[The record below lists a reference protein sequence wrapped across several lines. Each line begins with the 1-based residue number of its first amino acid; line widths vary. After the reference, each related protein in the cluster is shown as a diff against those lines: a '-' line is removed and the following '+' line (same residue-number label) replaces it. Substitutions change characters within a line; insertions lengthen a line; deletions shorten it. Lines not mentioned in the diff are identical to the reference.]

1 VLSEDQRGDLSEQGN
16 AFEESCQE
24 RGVRRILFCPDD
36 ACLSE
41 SQRFNIPVFCEDPE
55 VKRNVV
61 LDLFCPG
68 DSCAVVESTD
78 NAAWQP
84 KTPFPDGHHPNLMP
98 VGRTGKKLRPT
109 AKPAMSKVNMD
120 NEKYSAPPKAVPF
133 KDALKFWTKLGFIS
147 FGGPAGQI
155 AVMHQEVVEHR
166 RWIGEN
172 PFLRALNFCMLLPGP
187 EAQQLAT
194 YIGWRLHGTLGGIAA
209 GSLFVIPSIFVML
222 LLSYLAVAHID
233 IPAVAAAFYGI
244 QPVVVAVVVEAVLR
258 IGKKAL
264 KHRVLYG
271 FAALA
276 FVAVCFFRVPFPYIV
291 AGAALGGLITQRS
304 LPQVFCKGQF
314 DPQTRECST
323 EEEPDDGRRVRASLG
338 HVVRVFIVCFALWA
352 VVVGGVWIW
361 RGSGDTLTQLG
372 LFFTQAAFVTFGG
385 AYAVLSY
392 ITDVAVSS
400 GWLSTQQM
408 LIGLGLAESTPGP
421 LIMVTQYAGFLA
433 AWNLPGGLDPL
444 TAGVIGALVTT
455 YVTFLPCF
463 FFIFAGA
470 PVIEAMAG
478 NQRIQAALT
487 GVTAAV
493 VGVVLNLAVWFGHKV
508 MLPDGGPDLFAVAS
522 AVISL
527 VLLQKFHLPI
537 HYLVPVGAAAGVGW
551 KLFL

>member
-1 VLSEDQRGDLSEQGN
+1 MSDVEMDKEKLSVS
-16 AFEESCQE
+16 
-24 RGVRRILFCPDD
+24 
-36 ACLSE
+36 
-41 SQRFNIPVFCEDPE
+41 
-55 VKRNVV
+55 
-61 LDLFCPG
+61 
-68 DSCAVVESTD
+68 
-78 NAAWQP
+78 P
-84 KTPFPDGHHPNLMP
+84 KT
-98 VGRTGKKLRPT
+98 
-109 AKPAMSKVNMD
+109 AS
-120 NEKYSAPPKAVPF
+120 F
-133 KDALKFWTKLGFIS
+133 KEALKFWTKLGFIS

-155 AVMHQEVVEHR
+155 AIMHQEVVEKR

-194 YIGWRLHGTLGGIAA
+194 YIGWRLHGIWGGIAA

-276 FVAVCFFRVPFPYIV
+276 FVAIYFFRVPFPYIV
-291 AGAALGGLITQRS
+291 SGAAIGGLLMQRS
-304 LPQVFCKGQF
+304 LPRVFCKGQF
-314 DPQTRECST
+314 DPETRECRV
-323 EEEPDDGRRVRASLG
+323 EEETDDGRRVRPSLG
-338 HVVRVFIVCFALWA
+338 HVIRVFLVCFALWA

-372 LFFTQAAFVTFGG
+372 LFFTKAAFVTFGG

-392 ITDVAVSS
+392 ITEVAVSS
-400 GWLSTQQM
+400 GWLSTGQM

-444 TAGVIGALVTT
+444 TAGVVGALLTT
-455 YVTFLPCF
+455 CVTFLPCF

-470 PVIEAMAG
+470 PFIEAMAG
-478 NQRIQAALT
+478 NQRLQAALT

-508 MLPDGGPDLFAVAS
+508 LLPNGGIDLFAIFS
-522 AVISL
+522 AVASL
-527 VLLQKFHLPI
+527 VLLQKFHFPI
-537 HYLVPVGAAAGVGW
+537 HYLVPIGAVAGVIW
-551 KLFL
+551 KMII

>member
-1 VLSEDQRGDLSEQGN
+1 METQ
-16 AFEESCQE
+16 
-24 RGVRRILFCPDD
+24 
-36 ACLSE
+36 
-41 SQRFNIPVFCEDPE
+41 
-55 VKRNVV
+55 
-61 LDLFCPG
+61 
-68 DSCAVVESTD
+68 T
-78 NAAWQP
+78 NAA
-84 KTPFPDGHHPNLMP
+84 HSE
-98 VGRTGKKLRPT
+98 T
-109 AKPAMSKVNMD
+109 A
-120 NEKYSAPPKAVPF
+120 PF
-133 KDALKFWTKLGFIS
+133 KDAIKFWTKLGFIS

-155 AVMHQEVVEHR
+155 AIMHQEVVEKR
-166 RWIGEN
+166 KWIGEN

-194 YIGWRLHGTLGGIAA
+194 YIGWRLHGVWGGIAA

-244 QPVVVAVVVEAVLR
+244 QPVVAAVVVEAVLR

-264 KHRVLYG
+264 KHRVLYA

-276 FVAVCFFRVPFPYIV
+276 FVAIFFFRAPFPYIV
-291 AGAALGGLITQRS
+291 AGAALGGLLMQRS

-314 DPQTRECST
+314 DPETRECRI
-323 EEEPDDGRRVRASLG
+323 EEEPDNGRRVRPSFG
-338 HVVRVFIVCFALWA
+338 HVIRVFLVCFALWA

-372 LFFTQAAFVTFGG
+372 LFFTKAAFVTFGG

-392 ITDVAVSS
+392 ITDVAVAS

-444 TAGVIGALVTT
+444 TAGIAGALLTT

-470 PVIEAMAG
+470 PFIEAMAG
-478 NQRIQAALT
+478 NQRLQAALT

-493 VGVVLNLAVWFGHKV
+493 VGVVLNLAVWFGHKAL
-508 MLPDGGPDLFAVAS
+508 LPNGGIDLFAIVA
-522 AVISL
+522 AVASL
-527 VLLQKFHLPI
+527 VLLQKFHFPI
-537 HYLVPVGAAAGVGW
+537 HYLVLIGAVAGVIW
-551 KLFL
+551 KMVI

>member
-1 VLSEDQRGDLSEQGN
+1 MSNVKMDKTKIS
-16 AFEESCQE
+16 
-24 RGVRRILFCPDD
+24 VP
-36 ACLSE
+36 
-41 SQRFNIPVFCEDPE
+41 PE
-55 VKRNVV
+55 
-61 LDLFCPG
+61 
-68 DSCAVVESTD
+68 
-78 NAAWQP
+78 
-84 KTPFPDGHHPNLMP
+84 
-98 VGRTGKKLRPT
+98 T
-109 AKPAMSKVNMD
+109 A
-120 NEKYSAPPKAVPF
+120 PF
-133 KDALKFWTKLGFIS
+133 KEALKFWTKLGFIS

-155 AVMHQEVVEHR
+155 AIMHQEVVER
-166 RWIGEN
+166 RQWIGEN

-194 YIGWRLHGTLGGIAA
+194 YIGWRLHGVWGGIAA

-276 FVAVCFFRVPFPYIV
+276 FVAIYFFRVPFPYIV
-291 AGAALGGLITQRS
+291 AGAAVGGLLMQRS

-314 DPQTRECST
+314 DPQTRECRI
-323 EEEPDDGRRVRASLG
+323 EEEPDNGRRVRPSFG
-338 HVVRVFIVCFALWA
+338 HVVRVFLVCFALWA

-372 LFFTQAAFVTFGG
+372 LFFTKAAFVTFGG

-392 ITDVAVSS
+392 ITDVAVAS

-444 TAGVIGALVTT
+444 TAGIVGALLTT

-470 PVIEAMAG
+470 PFIEAMAG
-478 NQRIQAALT
+478 NQRLQAALT

-508 MLPDGGPDLFAVAS
+508 LLPNGGIDLFAIVS
-522 AVISL
+522 AVASL
-527 VLLQKFHLPI
+527 VLLQKFHFPI
-537 HYLVPVGAAAGVGW
+537 HYLVPIGAVAGVIW
-551 KLFL
+551 KFVI